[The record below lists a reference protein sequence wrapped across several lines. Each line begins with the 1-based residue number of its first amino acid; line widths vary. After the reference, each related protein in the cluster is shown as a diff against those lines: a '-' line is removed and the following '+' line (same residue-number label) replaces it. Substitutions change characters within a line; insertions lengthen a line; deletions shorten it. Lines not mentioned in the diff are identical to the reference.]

1 MITPSLKMNPKV
13 VVPWSGFTSSCTL
26 FSNRSSWPLVG
37 KVGEESV
44 SLLENEIE
52 IYWRTLTSC
61 TAGRGNSDATG
72 EPPAREAR
80 SAPPRARVAAAREP
94 PAHLPSSPGTFNR
107 VDAIRLGFVGFLHA
121 HWRGL
126 KCFFDN
132 ISVWK
137 SVMTRISLEGA
148 PGLPFWNVA
157 TTCEIY
163 SLRIPVDR
171 TIWR

>member
-80 SAPPRARVAAAREP
+80 SAPPRARVAAAREA

-107 VDAIRLGFVGFLHA
+107 VDAIRLGFGLEAFHVLLAGFEVLLRQHFRLEKCDDKNFA
-121 HWRGL
+121 GRRSGPPILERGH
-126 KCFFDN
+126 K
-132 ISVWK
+132 
-137 SVMTRISLEGA
+137 T
-148 PGLPFWNVA
+148 
-157 TTCEIY
+157 
-163 SLRIPVDR
+163 
-171 TIWR
+171 